1 MESPIITVKS
11 IMTPKE
17 ELITCSEDVPIDKL
31 REEATQHHFDVIPL
45 SQNGKIDQFYFV
57 HRNSIMDITRDWL
70 ISLDTT
76 IEDLIQLF
84 VDTNK
89 PAFFVIQKQEIVG
102 IVTPADLNK
111 IPSRMY
117 FYNLVGELEVE
128 LVGILRD
135 HFNMKEKLLLES
147 LREST
152 REQIIREHNQLKA
165 GNAEVDIFQL
175 LYLSDIFRLINTNDD
190 LREKLK
196 IPTRSQGEKLFQG
209 IDRLRNQIMHP
220 SRFLIQKIPD
230 DLNKLNERVQRVRY
244 VLNRIKN
251 RD

>member
-147 LREST
+147 LR
-152 REQIIREHNQLKA
+152 
-165 GNAEVDIFQL
+165 
-175 LYLSDIFRLINTNDD
+175 
-190 LREKLK
+190 
-196 IPTRSQGEKLFQG
+196 
-209 IDRLRNQIMHP
+209 
-220 SRFLIQKIPD
+220 
-230 DLNKLNERVQRVRY
+230 
-244 VLNRIKN
+244 
-251 RD
+251 